1 MKNALAVG
9 SAYLAAFTAVVV
21 GLVLLGKEFSCV
33 REFPLGILDKLVL
46 WDEYLQVATGASF
59 IISGLVSTLMLGFIR
74 ADSCQPS
81 AWEQRREQDL
91 AKASL
96 KKMLWRVRKA

>member
-1 MKNALAVG
+1 VKKALTMG
-9 SAYLAAFTAVVV
+9 SAYLAAFAAVVA
-21 GLVLLGKEFSCV
+21 GLVLLGEEFSCV
-33 REFPLGILDKLVL
+33 RGFPLGILDKPVL

-59 IISGLVSTLMLGFIR
+59 IISGWVSTLMLGIIS

-81 AWEQRREQDL
+81 AWEQRRERDL

-96 KKMLWRVRKA
+96 KRMLLRVRKA